1 MVYSNLKY
9 QRKICRPAGRQA
21 GEHYMEQEKKQRT
34 YGGRN
39 KNPRRGTRPAPREAR
54 RPAYE
59 TDPSAEEAAADGLIE
74 GRNAV
79 TEALRAGTAIDKIYV
94 ARGDTD
100 RTLSQIVALAKGA
113 GIVVADADHRKLDAM
128 SRTHAHQGVIA
139 VAAVRAYASVED
151 IFAAAAEKGE
161 KPLIVVCDELSDPHN
176 LGAVIRTAECAG
188 AHGVII
194 PKRRSAGL
202 TAVVA
207 KTSAGAV
214 SYLPVARVSNIPA
227 LLKDLQR
234 QGVWVFGTA
243 ADGNTALYDADLK
256 GPAAIVIGSEG
267 DGMSRLVAEGCDF
280 LVSIPMKG
288 RISSLNASAA
298 AAILL
303 YEAVRQRMN

>member
-1 MVYSNLKY
+1 ME
-9 QRKICRPAGRQA
+9 AQA
-21 GEHYMEQEKKQRT
+21 E
-34 YGGRN
+34 
-39 KNPRRGTRPAPREAR
+39 
-54 RPAYE
+54 
-59 TDPSAEEAAADGLIE
+59 ADGIIE

-79 TEALRAGTAIDKIYV
+79 LEALRAGTSIDKIYL
-94 ARGDTD
+94 ARGETD
-100 RTLSQIVALAKGA
+100 AALGHIASTARDK
-113 GIVVADADHRKLDAM
+113 GIVVVEADRRKLDGM

-139 VAAVRAYASVED
+139 LAAVREYASVDD
-151 IFAAAAEKGE
+151 ILNAAREKGE
-161 KPLIVVCDELSDPHN
+161 PPLIVVCDELSDPHN

-214 SYLPVARVSNIPA
+214 AHLPVARVPNIPA
-227 LLKDLQR
+227 LLKDLKK

-243 ADGNTALYDADLK
+243 ADGTTALYDADLK

-267 DGMSRLVAEGCDF
+267 DGMTRLAAENCDF
-280 LVSIPMKG
+280 LVSIPMRGKLN
-288 RISSLNASAA
+288 SLNASAA

-303 YEAVRQRMN
+303 YEAVRQRMA